1 MDRKEGQTLF
11 EVTPEISHFA
21 ELCEKNNAIDKE
33 LYTKYEVKRGLRDLN
48 GKGVLAGLTNISDVC
63 AKKIVNGEEVPC
75 AGNLYYRG
83 YNIKDLVQ
91 GFLKDKHYGF
101 EEIAY
106 LLLFGELPDKTQLQT
121 FHETLVERRTLP
133 PTFVRDVIMKAPSRD
148 MMNSLSRSILSLYT
162 YDPHAD
168 DTSIPN
174 VLRQC
179 LNLISQFP
187 MLMVYGYHAYNYRMG
202 EDLFIYAPSPEL
214 STAEN
219 ILTMLMVYGYH
230 AYNYRQGQD
239 MYIYAPDPQK
249 STAENILM
257 MLREDR
263 QYTELEARILDMAL
277 VLHMDHGGGNNST
290 FTTHVVTSSGTD
302 TYSTIVAAMA
312 SLKGPKH
319 GGANVKVTQM
329 FDDMMEKVSDWEDD
343 DEVRRYLTD
352 LLDKKAF
359 DRKGLI
365 YGMGHAI
372 YSVSD
377 PRADIFKKFVKQLAR
392 EKGCEKEYA
401 LYEKVE
407 HMAPEVIAEK
417 RKIYKGVNANVDF
430 YSGLVYSMLD
440 LPPSLYT
447 PIFAAARIVGWSA
460 HRLEEL
466 KNVDKIIR
474 PAYKPLAEYKEYVRM
489 DER

>member
-1 MDRKEGQTLF
+1 MAKNIDSIF
-11 EVTPEISHFA
+11 FDITPKIE
-21 ELCEKNNAIDKE
+21 ELALKCEQNNAIEKE

-63 AKKIVNGEEVPC
+63 ASKIVDGKSVPC
-75 AGNLYYRG
+75 EGNLYYRG
-83 YNIKDLVQ
+83 YNIKDLVR
-91 GFLKDKHYGF
+91 GFLEADHPGF
-101 EEIAY
+101 EETAY
-106 LLLFGELPDKTQLQT
+106 LLLFGELPNKAQLEEFQNMIA
-121 FHETLVERRTLP
+121 ERRMLP
-133 PTFVRDVIMKAPSRD
+133 PNFVRDVIMKAPSRD
-148 MMNSLSRSILSLYT
+148 MMNSITRSILQLYS
-162 YDPHAD
+162 YDEKAD

-187 MLMVYGYHAYNYRMG
+187 MLMVYGYHAYNYRRG
-202 EDLFIYAPSPEL
+202 EDL
-214 STAEN
+214 
-219 ILTMLMVYGYH
+219 
-230 AYNYRQGQD
+230 
-239 MYIYAPDPQK
+239 YIYAPK
-249 STAENILM
+249 AELSTAENILM

-263 QYTELEARILDMAL
+263 KYTKLEAEILDMAL

-302 TYSTIVAAMA
+302 TYSTIAAAMA

-319 GGANVKVTQM
+319 GGANIKVTQM
-329 FDDMMEKVSDWEDD
+329 FEDMKSVLTDWEDED
-343 DEVRRYLTD
+343 QIRAYLEA

-365 YGMGHAI
+365 YGMGHAV
-372 YSVSD
+372 YSISD
-377 PRADIFKKFVKQLAR
+377 PRADIFKGFVKKLAK
-392 EKGCEKEYA
+392 EKGHEAEY
-401 LYEKVE
+401 VE
-407 HMAPEVIAEK
+407 HLAPEIIGEK
-417 RKIYKGVNANVDF
+417 RKMYKGVNANVDF

-440 LPPSLYT
+440 LPPALYT

-474 PAYKPLAEYKEYVRM
+474 PAYKPLAPYRDYIKLDDR
-489 DER
+489 

>member
-1 MDRKEGQTLF
+1 MANKDFSLKEYSLF
-11 EVTPEISHFA
+11 EVTPEIEHFA
-21 ELCEKNNAIDKE
+21 KVCEEKNAINKE

-63 AKKIVNGEEVPC
+63 ATKVVDGKEVPC

-83 YNIKDLVQ
+83 YNIKDLVK
-91 GFLKDKHYGF
+91 GFLQEDHYGF
-101 EEIAY
+101 EEISY
-106 LLLFGELPDKTQLQT
+106 LLLFGELPNEEELAT
-121 FHETLVERRTLP
+121 FHKTLVERRTLP

-148 MMNSLSRSILSLYT
+148 MMNSLSRSILSLYS
-162 YDPHAD
+162 YDAKAD

-187 MLMVYGYHAYNYRMG
+187 MLMVYGYHAYNYRLG
-202 EDLFIYAPSPEL
+202 DDLFIYAPSPEL

-219 ILTMLMVYGYH
+219 IL
-230 AYNYRQGQD
+230 
-239 MYIYAPDPQK
+239 
-249 STAENILM
+249 M

-263 QYTELEARILDMAL
+263 QYTKLEARILDMAL

-302 TYSTIVAAMA
+302 TYSTIAAAMA

-319 GGANVKVTQM
+319 GGANIKVTQM
-329 FDDMMEKVSDWEDD
+329 FEDMKEKVHDWEDR
-343 DEVRRYLTD
+343 DEVRNYLVQ
-352 LLDKKAF
+352 LLEKKAF
-359 DRKGLI
+359 DKKGLI

-377 PRADIFKKFVKQLAR
+377 PRADIFKEFVQKLAK
-392 EKGCEKEYA
+392 EKGYEKEYA
-401 LYEKVE
+401 RYDMVE
-407 HMAPEVIAEK
+407 PMAPEVIAEK

-430 YSGLVYSMLD
+430 YSGLVYSMLGI
-440 LPPSLYT
+440 PSALYT

-466 KNVDKIIR
+466 INVDKIIR
-474 PAYKPLAEYKEYVRM
+474 PAYKPLAPYRDYVRM
-489 DER
+489 EER

>member
-1 MDRKEGQTLF
+1 MSKKNKYVLF
-11 EVTPEISHFA
+11 EITPEIEHFA
-21 ELCEKNNAIDKE
+21 ELCEKNTVIDKE

-63 AKKIVNGEEVPC
+63 ATKIVDGKEVPC

-83 YNIKDLVQ
+83 YNIKDLVK
-91 GFLKDKHYGF
+91 GFLQGGYFGF
-101 EEIAY
+101 EEVAY
-106 LLLFGELPDKTQLQT
+106 LLLFGELPGKEESAK
-121 FHETLVERRTLP
+121 FHQTLVNRRTLP
-133 PTFVRDVIMKAPSRD
+133 PTFVRDVIMKAASRD
-148 MMNSLSRSILSLYT
+148 MMNSLSRSILNLYT
-162 YDPHAD
+162 YDMKAD
-168 DTSIPN
+168 DITIPN

-187 MLMVYGYHAYNYRMG
+187 MMMVYGYHAYNYRMG
-202 EDLFIYAPSPEL
+202 GDMYIYAPSPEL
-214 STAEN
+214 
-219 ILTMLMVYGYH
+219 
-230 AYNYRQGQD
+230 
-239 MYIYAPDPQK
+239 

-263 QYTELEARILDMAL
+263 QYTELEAKILDMAL

-302 TYSTIVAAMA
+302 TYSTMAAAMA

-329 FDDMMEKVSDWEDD
+329 FEDMKAHLTDWEDED
-343 DEVRRYLTD
+343 AIRRYLID
-352 LLDKKAF
+352 LLEKKAF
-359 DRKGLI
+359 DQKGLI

-377 PRADIFKKFVKQLAR
+377 PRADIFKKFVKQLAE
-392 EKGCEKEYA
+392 EKGCQKEYA
-401 LYEKVE
+401 LYETVE
-407 HMAPEVIAEK
+407 LMAPKVIEEK

-466 KNVDKIIR
+466 KNADKIIR
-474 PAYKPLAEYKEYVRM
+474 PAYKPLAPYRDYVRM
-489 DER
+489 EDR

>member
-1 MDRKEGQTLF
+1 MTNKDSSLKEYALF
-11 EVTPEISHFA
+11 EVTPEIERFA
-21 ELCEKNNAIDKE
+21 KICEEKNAIDKE

-63 AKKIVNGEEVPC
+63 ATKIVDGKEVPC

-83 YNIKDLVQ
+83 YNIKDLVK
-91 GFLKDKHYGF
+91 GFLAEDHYGF
-101 EEIAY
+101 EEISY
-106 LLLFGELPDKTQLQT
+106 LLLFGELPNEKELST
-121 FHETLVERRTLP
+121 FHKTLVERRTLP

-148 MMNSLSRSILSLYT
+148 MMNSLSRSILSLYS
-162 YDPHAD
+162 YDSKAD

-202 EDLFIYAPSPEL
+202 DDLFIYAPSPEL

-219 ILTMLMVYGYH
+219 IL
-230 AYNYRQGQD
+230 
-239 MYIYAPDPQK
+239 
-249 STAENILM
+249 M

-263 QYTELEARILDMAL
+263 KYTKVEARILDMAL

-302 TYSTIVAAMA
+302 TYSTIAAAMA

-319 GGANVKVTQM
+319 GGANIKVTQM
-329 FDDMMEKVSDWEDD
+329 FEDMKEKVHDWEDR
-343 DEVRRYLTD
+343 DEVRNYLVQ
-352 LLDKKAF
+352 LLEKKAF
-359 DRKGLI
+359 DKKGLI

-377 PRADIFKKFVKQLAR
+377 PRADIFKDFVKKLAK
-392 EKGCEKEYA
+392 EKGYEKEYA
-401 LYEKVE
+401 LYEMVE

-430 YSGLVYSMLD
+430 YSGLVYSMLGI
-440 LPPSLYT
+440 PSALYT

-466 KNVDKIIR
+466 INVDKIIR
-474 PAYKPLAEYKEYVRM
+474 PAYKPLAEYREYVRM
-489 DER
+489 EER

>member
-1 MDRKEGQTLF
+1 MAKNIDSIF
-11 EVTPEISHFA
+11 FDITPKIE
-21 ELCEKNNAIDKE
+21 ELALKCEQNNAIDKE

-63 AKKIVNGEEVPC
+63 ASKIVDGKSVPC
-75 AGNLYYRG
+75 EGNLYYRG
-83 YNIKDLVQ
+83 YNIKDLVK
-91 GFLKDKHYGF
+91 GFLEADHSGF
-101 EEIAY
+101 EETAY
-106 LLLFGELPDKTQLQT
+106 LLLFGELPNKAQLENFQNMIA
-121 FHETLVERRTLP
+121 ERRTLP
-133 PTFVRDVIMKAPSRD
+133 PNFVRDVIMKAPSRD
-148 MMNSLSRSILSLYT
+148 MMNSITRSILQLYS
-162 YDPHAD
+162 YDEKAD

-187 MLMVYGYHAYNYRMG
+187 MLMVYGYHAYNYRRG
-202 EDLFIYAPSPEL
+202 EDL
-214 STAEN
+214 
-219 ILTMLMVYGYH
+219 
-230 AYNYRQGQD
+230 
-239 MYIYAPDPQK
+239 YIYAPK
-249 STAENILM
+249 AELSTAENILM

-263 QYTELEARILDMAL
+263 KYTKLEAEILDMAL

-302 TYSTIVAAMA
+302 TYSTIAAAMA

-319 GGANVKVTQM
+319 GGANIKVTQM
-329 FDDMMEKVSDWEDD
+329 FEDMKSVLTDWEDED
-343 DEVRRYLTD
+343 QIRAYLEA

-365 YGMGHAI
+365 YGMGHAV
-372 YSVSD
+372 YSISD
-377 PRADIFKKFVKQLAR
+377 PRADIFKGFVKKLAK
-392 EKGCEKEYA
+392 EKGHEAEYG

-407 HMAPEVIAEK
+407 RLAPAIIGEK
-417 RKIYKGVNANVDF
+417 RKMYKGVNANVDF

-474 PAYKPLAEYKEYVRM
+474 PAYKPLAPYRDYIKLDDR
-489 DER
+489 

>member
-1 MDRKEGQTLF
+1 MSKKNKYVLF
-11 EVTPEISHFA
+11 EITSEIEHFA
-21 ELCEKNNAIDKE
+21 ELCEKNTAIDKE
-33 LYTKYEVKRGLRDLN
+33 LYAKYEVKRGLRDLN

-63 AKKIVNGEEVPC
+63 ATKVVDGKEVPC

-83 YNIKDLVQ
+83 YNIKDLVG
-91 GFLKDKHYGF
+91 GFLEDGHFGF
-101 EEIAY
+101 EEISY
-106 LLLFGELPDKTQLQT
+106 LLLFGELPNEAEAKRFKQ
-121 FHETLVERRTLP
+121 TLVDRRTLP
-133 PTFVRDVIMKAPSRD
+133 PTFVRDVIMKAASRD
-148 MMNSLSRSILSLYT
+148 MMNSLSRSILNLYT
-162 YDPHAD
+162 YDMKAD

-187 MLMVYGYHAYNYRMG
+187 MMMVYAYHAYNYRMG
-202 EDLFIYAPSPEL
+202 GDLFIYAPSPKL
-214 STAEN
+214 
-219 ILTMLMVYGYH
+219 
-230 AYNYRQGQD
+230 
-239 MYIYAPDPQK
+239 

-263 QYTELEARILDMAL
+263 KYTELEAKILDMAL

-302 TYSTIVAAMA
+302 TYSTMAAAMA

-329 FDDMMEKVSDWEDD
+329 FEDMKEHLTDWEDKD
-343 DEVRRYLTD
+343 AIRQYLCD

-359 DRKGLI
+359 DKKGLI

-377 PRADIFKKFVKQLAR
+377 PRADIFKKFVKQLAI

-401 LYEKVE
+401 LYETVE
-407 HMAPEVIAEK
+407 HMAPEIIAEK

-430 YSGLVYSMLD
+430 YSGLVYGMLD

-466 KNVDKIIR
+466 KNADKIIR
-474 PAYKPLAEYKEYVRM
+474 PAYKPLAPYRDYVRM
-489 DER
+489 KDR